1 MPVIWLLGL
10 SGSGKTTL
18 GSLLRMHLE
27 SQGHAVAHIDGDA
40 FRRQFGYTGF
50 SPADRIRNINA
61 MREHAL
67 QLHAQGKVCIVTA
80 ITPYESMRRK
90 NRGQI
95 PLYREIWVR
104 CALQTLVE
112 RDPKGLYARAARGE
126 LDLLTGVSDAFD
138 EPRRADAIIDTDRL
152 TLAESYVALRDIA
165 EDALNVSRSWR
176 EFREDLHT
184 PGLLPLPPAAVQ
196 HLKQ

>member
-40 FRRQFGYTGF
+40 FRRQFGFAGF
-50 SPADRIRNINA
+50 SRADRIRNIDA

-90 NRGQI
+90 NREQI

-104 CALQTLVE
+104 CALRTLVE
-112 RDPKGLYARAARGE
+112 RDTKGLYARAARGE
-126 LDLLTGVSDAFD
+126 VERLTGVTDAFD

-176 EFREDLHT
+176 EFREDLRS
-184 PGLLPLPPAAVQ
+184 PVLPLPPAQVQ

>member
-18 GSLLRMHLE
+18 GSLLRLHLE
-27 SQGHAVAHIDGDA
+27 SQGHSVAHIDGDA

-90 NRGQI
+90 NREQI
-95 PLYREIWVR
+95 PLYREVWVR
-104 CALQTLVE
+104 CALRTLVE
-112 RDPKGLYARAARGE
+112 RDTKGLYARAARGE
-126 LDLLTGVSDAFD
+126 LERLTGVADAFD
-138 EPRRADAIIDTDRL
+138 EPRHADAIIDTDRL

-165 EDALNVSRSWR
+165 EDALNISRSWR
-176 EFREDLHT
+176 EFREDFRS
-184 PGLLPLPPAAVQ
+184 PVLPLPPAQVQ
-196 HLKQ
+196 RLKQ

>member
-18 GSLLRMHLE
+18 GSLLRLHLE
-27 SQGHAVAHIDGDA
+27 SQGHDVAHVDGDA
-40 FRRQFGYTGF
+40 FRRQFGFTGF
-50 SPADRIRNINA
+50 TPADRIRNIDA

-90 NRGQI
+90 NRELF

-104 CALQTLVE
+104 CTLKTLVD
-112 RDPKGLYARAARGE
+112 RDTKGLYARAARGE
-126 LDLLTGVSDAFD
+126 LDRLTGVADAFD

-152 TLAESYVALRDIA
+152 TLAESYVALRDVA

-176 EFREDLHT
+176 EFREDLRS
-184 PGLLPLPPAAVQ
+184 PVLPLPPASI
-196 HLKQ
+196 HCLKQ

>member
-18 GSLLRMHLE
+18 GSLLRLHLE
-27 SQGHAVAHIDGDA
+27 SQGHSVAHVDGDA
-40 FRRQFGYTGF
+40 FRRQFGFTGF
-50 SPADRIRNINA
+50 TPADRIRNIDA

-80 ITPYESMRRK
+80 ITPYEVMRRK
-90 NRGQI
+90 NRELF

-104 CALQTLVE
+104 CSLKTLVD
-112 RDPKGLYARAARGE
+112 RDTKGLYAKAARGE
-126 LDLLTGVSDAFD
+126 LERLTGVADAFD

-152 TLAESYVALRDIA
+152 TLAESYVALRDVA
-165 EDALNVSRSWR
+165 EEALNMSRSWR
-176 EFREDLHT
+176 EFREDLRS
-184 PGLLPLPPAAVQ
+184 PVLPLPPASV
-196 HLKQ
+196 HCLKQ

>member
-18 GSLLRMHLE
+18 GSLLRLHLE
-27 SQGHAVAHIDGDA
+27 SLGHTVAHVDGDA
-40 FRRQFGYTGF
+40 FRRQFGFTGF
-50 SPADRIRNINA
+50 TPADRIRNIDA

-90 NRGQI
+90 NREQI

-104 CALQTLVE
+104 CALKTLVD
-112 RDPKGLYARAARGE
+112 RDTKGLYARAARGE
-126 LDLLTGVSDAFD
+126 LERLTGVADAFD

-152 TLAESYVALRDIA
+152 TLAESYVALRDVA

-176 EFREDLHT
+176 EFREDLRS
-184 PGLLPLPPAAVQ
+184 PVLPLPPAQ
-196 HLKQ
+196 ICLKQ